1 MNEVFADTSG
11 WANYFVR
18 TEPFHQDAKELMQ
31 QWYNDQTRVIT
42 TNYIL
47 SELVA
52 LFISPLRIPRPKQI
66 QAIET
71 IKAVDWI
78 EIIHIDK
85 KLDDKIWQFLKER
98 DDKMWS
104 LVDCSSFV
112 VMKERQLSHGFTTD
126 HHFEQAGFVRLLK

>member
-18 TEPFHQDAKELMQ
+18 TEPFHQDAKGLMQ
-31 QWYNDQTRVIT
+31 QWYKDQTRVIT

-78 EIIHIDK
+78 EIIHIDRK
-85 KLDDKIWQFLKER
+85 GYHLTMDRIPAWVCTQCGEAYFDEAEVEAIQEALGALDQQSEKLAA
-98 DDKMWS
+98 S
-104 LVDCSSFV
+104 
-112 VMKERQLSHGFTTD
+112 G
-126 HHFEQAGFVRLLK
+126 